1 MNEENNSL
9 KYDPL
14 CVVELLLHEEKC
26 IYENGRLSGFE
37 SLKHMFFWAYMYSI
51 LCLFFSFNQRRVPLM
66 YLFKYMLLENTAVAY
81 TKYKSEL

>member
-14 CVVELLLHEEKC
+14 CVVEMLLHEEKC

-37 SLKHMFFWAYMYSI
+37 SLKYMFF
-51 LCLFFSFNQRRVPLM
+51 
-66 YLFKYMLLENTAVAY
+66 
-81 TKYKSEL
+81 